1 MGFSNRCRVAPLV
14 VGVVLLAL
22 TFATGTT
29 AQAQNSSSTGNFVI
43 GSGNTATAD
52 PPVAHPNEKPCVV
65 QLFQGQEFADFNI
78 KPFSYTPPEDCPGP
92 WAKVI
97 LVMDFNETTGV
108 QFDRTAQVSI
118 GFVNVYY
125 GTTPEPTPTLGPTWH
140 AERDITDYS
149 ALLKTPQ
156 SGEANLGN
164 LIEPGLTGIIFGNA
178 EIRFYRANFFNPAPR
193 TADEAL
199 PIPSASGGAVIVPS
213 TTSPLT
219 QTFTL
224 PTNIEEAFLDV
235 FAQSQQTDEFW
246 YTCVPNDVANEL
258 QSCGNTAF
266 RETEISIDGQPAGVA
281 PVYPW
286 IFTGGIDPF
295 LWAPIPGVQT
305 LNFVP
310 YRVDLTPF
318 AGLLSN
324 GEPHTVSIGVFNS
337 DNYFLVTGTLL
348 LFEDHGSRAV
358 TGAVTTNTLDAAPIP
373 DVAENLATD
382 ASGNITGT
390 VTVTSSRKF
399 TVEGFVRTSHGRVD
413 TRVEQEVDF
422 SNAQTFDITSSEFV
436 QNITQDTT
444 VNSKTTTR
452 DGFLELEVERHFAYP
467 LTVDISEPFNPDGS
481 LSIITSID
489 QTFESDETEKL
500 DGFPIFVSHVSNTVA
515 PTDTLLLNSSFQL
528 IGNQD
533 QKSSQRYTSF
543 DTIHGCFSRTLTA
556 AANVL
561 TDVQNGQGCKGDHD
575 DRD

>member
-1 MGFSNRCRVAPLV
+1 MIRVFRSLRV
-14 VGVVLLAL
+14 RVGRVLPAMTAALAL
-22 TFATGTT
+22 ALVSGLAAPAE
-29 AQAQNSSSTGNFVI
+29 AQDSSSSGNFVI

-52 PPVAHPNEKPCVV
+52 PPVPHPHEKPCVV
-65 QLFQGQEFADFNI
+65 QLFSNLEFANFSI
-78 KPFSYTPPEDCPGP
+78 KPFDYAPPENCPGP
-92 WAKVI
+92 WAKVV

-149 ALLKTPQ
+149 ALLKQPQ
-156 SGEANLGN
+156 TGEANLGN

-178 EIRFYRANFFNPAPR
+178 KIEFYPANFFNPAPR
-193 TADEAL
+193 TADEVL
-199 PIPSASGGAVIVPS
+199 PIPDASGGAVIVPS

-224 PTNIEEAFLDV
+224 PTNIEQAYLDV
-235 FAQSQQTDEFW
+235 FAQSQQNDEFW
-246 YTCVPNDVANEL
+246 YTCVPNDLATEL

-318 AGLLSN
+318 AGVLSN
-324 GEPHTVSIGVFNS
+324 GEPHTVTIGVFNADS
-337 DNYFLVTGTLL
+337 YFLVTGTLL
-348 LFEDHGSRAV
+348 LFEDHGSKKV
-358 TGAVTTNTLDAAPIP
+358 TGEVTTNTIGAGPNP
-373 DVAENLATD
+373 DVAENLATAANGD
-382 ASGNITGT
+382 VTGT
-390 VTVTSSRKF
+390 VTVTSARKF
-399 TVEGFVRTSHGRVD
+399 TLEGFVKTSHGRVD
-413 TRVEQEVDF
+413 TKVEQQVNF
-422 SNAQTFDITSSEFV
+422 SNAQQFNITSSDFV

-444 VNSKTTTR
+444 VSSKTTTR

-481 LSIITSID
+481 LSIITSIE
-489 QTFESDETEKL
+489 QTFESDETDAL
-500 DGFPIFVSHVSNTVA
+500 DGFPIFLSHVQNTVA
-515 PTDTLLLNSSFQL
+515 PSDTLLLNSSFQL

-533 QKSSQRYTSF
+533 QKSSQEYTSF

-556 AANVL
+556 ANNVL
-561 TDVQNGQGCKGDHD
+561 TDVKNGQAC
-575 DRD
+575 R

>member
-1 MGFSNRCRVAPLV
+1 MIRVFGSLGVRVCRVMPAVMAALT
-14 VGVVLLAL
+14 LAL
-22 TFATGTT
+22 ALALGAPAW
-29 AQAQNSSSTGNFVI
+29 AQDSSSSSNFMI

-52 PPVAHPNEKPCVV
+52 PPVPHPHEKPCVV
-65 QLFQGQEFADFNI
+65 QLFSNLEFADFNI
-78 KPFSYTPPEDCPGP
+78 KLFDYTPPENCPGP
-92 WAKVI
+92 WAKVV

-140 AERDITDYS
+140 AERDVTDCS
-149 ALLKTPQ
+149 ALLKHPQ
-156 SGEANLGN
+156 TGEANLGN

-178 EIRFYRANFFNPAPR
+178 KIEFYPANFFNPAPR
-193 TADEAL
+193 TADEVL
-199 PIPSASGGAVIVPS
+199 PIPDASGGAVIVPS

-224 PTNIEEAFLDV
+224 PTNIEQVYLDV
-235 FAQSQQTDEFW
+235 FAQSQQNDEFW
-246 YTCVPNDVANEL
+246 YTCVPNDLANEL

-318 AGLLSN
+318 AGMLSN
-324 GEPHTVSIGVFNS
+324 GEPHTVTIGVFNA

-348 LFEDHGSRAV
+348 LFEDHGSKKV
-358 TGAVTTNTLDAAPIP
+358 TGEVTTNTIGAAPNP
-373 DVAENLATD
+373 DVAENLATAANGD
-382 ASGNITGT
+382 VTGT
-390 VTVTSSRKF
+390 VTVTSARKL
-399 TVEGFVRTSHGRVD
+399 TLEGFVKTSHGRVD
-413 TRVEQEVDF
+413 TKVEQQVNF
-422 SNAQTFDITSSEFV
+422 SNAQQFNITSSDFV

-444 VNSKTTTR
+444 VSSKTTTR
-452 DGFLELEVERHFAYP
+452 DGFLELEVERHYAYP

-481 LSIITSID
+481 LSIITSIE
-489 QTFESDETEKL
+489 QTFESDETDAL
-500 DGFPIFVSHVSNTVA
+500 DGFPIFLSHVSNTVS
-515 PTDTLLLNSSFQL
+515 PSDTLLLNASFQL

-533 QKSSQRYTSF
+533 QKSSQQFTSF

-556 AANVL
+556 ANNVL
-561 TDVQNGQGCKGDHD
+561 TDVKNGQDCK
-575 DRD
+575 

>member
-1 MGFSNRCRVAPLV
+1 MIAFLEGRRSLLLTILIMALV
-14 VGVVLLAL
+14 LAF
-22 TFATGTT
+22 TATAN
-29 AQAQNSSSTGNFVI
+29 AQQDSSNSSSFVI

-52 PPVAHPNEKPCVV
+52 PPVPHPHEKPCVV
-65 QLFQGQEFADFNI
+65 QLFSNLEFADFNI

-92 WAKVI
+92 WAKVV
-97 LVMDFNETTGV
+97 LVIDFNETAGV

-125 GTTPEPTPTLGPTWH
+125 GTTPEPTPSLGPTWH
-140 AERDITDYS
+140 AERDLTDYS

-164 LIEPGLTGIIFGNA
+164 LIEPGLTGIIFGSA
-178 EIRFYRANFFNPAPR
+178 EIRFYQAKTFEPAPR
-193 TADEAL
+193 TADEIL
-199 PIPSASGGAVIVPS
+199 PLPNASGGAVILPS
-213 TTSPLT
+213 TTSLLT

-224 PTNIEEAFLDV
+224 PTNVEMAFLDV
-235 FAQSQQTDEFW
+235 FAQSQSNDEFW
-246 YTCVPNDVANEL
+246 YTCVPNDVATEL

-305 LNFVP
+305 LNFVS

-324 GEPHTVSIGVFNS
+324 GEPHTISLSVFNS
-337 DNYFLVTGTLL
+337 DSYFLVTGTLL
-348 LFEDHGSRAV
+348 LFEDHGATQV
-358 TGAVTTNTLDAAPIP
+358 TGAVTSNTLTSAPTP

-382 ASGNITGT
+382 SSGDITGT
-390 VTVTSSRKF
+390 ISVTSSRKF
-399 TVEGFVRTSHGRVD
+399 TIEGFVKTSHGRVD
-413 TRVEQEVDF
+413 TKVEQDVSF
-422 SNAQTFDITSSEFV
+422 SNVQTFDITAAEFV

-444 VNSKTTTR
+444 VNSQTTTR

-489 QTFESDETEKL
+489 QTFESDETAKL
-500 DGFPIFVSHVSNTVA
+500 DGFPIFLSHVSNTVA

-533 QKSSQRYTSF
+533 QKSSQQYQSF
-543 DTIHGCFSRTLTA
+543 DTIHGCFNRTLTA

-561 TDVQNGQGCKGDHD
+561 TDVKTDHGCKGEKDHD
-575 DRD
+575 

>member
-1 MGFSNRCRVAPLV
+1 L
-14 VGVVLLAL
+14 
-22 TFATGTT
+22 
-29 AQAQNSSSTGNFVI
+29 
-43 GSGNTATAD
+43 
-52 PPVAHPNEKPCVV
+52 
-65 QLFQGQEFADFNI
+65 
-78 KPFSYTPPEDCPGP
+78 
-92 WAKVI
+92 
-97 LVMDFNETTGV
+97 
-108 QFDRTAQVSI
+108 
-118 GFVNVYY
+118 
-125 GTTPEPTPTLGPTWH
+125 
-140 AERDITDYS
+140 TDYT
-149 ALLKTPQ
+149 ALLEKPQ

-178 EIRFYRANFFNPAPR
+178 EIRFYPASFFSPAPR
-193 TADEAL
+193 TADAVL
-199 PIPSASGGAVIVPS
+199 PIPDASGGAVIVPN

-224 PTNIEEAFLDV
+224 PTNIEQAYLDV
-235 FAQSQQTDEFW
+235 FAQSQQNDEFW

-324 GEPHTVSIGVFNS
+324 GEPHTVTLGVFNADS
-337 DNYFLVTGTLL
+337 YFLVTGTLL
-348 LFEDHGSRAV
+348 LFEDHGSKQV
-358 TGAVTTNTLDAAPIP
+358 TGEVTTNTIGAGPSP

-390 VTVTSSRKF
+390 VSVTSSRKF
-399 TVEGFVRTSHGRVD
+399 AVEGFVKTSHGRVD
-413 TRVEQEVDF
+413 TKVEQDVNF
-422 SNAQTFDITSSEFV
+422 SNVQTFDITASDFV

-444 VNSKTTTR
+444 VSSKTTTR
-452 DGFLELEVERHFAYP
+452 DGFLEVEVERHLAYP

-481 LSIITSID
+481 LSIITSIQ
-489 QTFESDETEKL
+489 QTFESDETDEL
-500 DGFPIFVSHVSNTVA
+500 DGFPIFLSHVSNTVA
-515 PTDTLLLNSSFQL
+515 PSDTLLLNSSFQL
-528 IGNQD
+528 VGNQD
-533 QKSSQRYTSF
+533 QKSSQKYSSF

-556 AANVL
+556 ANNVL
-561 TDVQNGQGCKGDHD
+561 TDVENGC
-575 DRD
+575 R

>member
-1 MGFSNRCRVAPLV
+1 MGGLFLAFAVIAMLFSM
-14 VGVVLLAL
+14 LLFGSSA
-22 TFATGTT
+22 A
-29 AQAQNSSSTGNFVI
+29 AQNSGNFVI

-52 PPVAHPNEKPCVV
+52 PPVSHPNEKPCVV
-65 QLFQGQEFADFNI
+65 QLFSNLEFADFNI
-78 KPFSYTPPEDCPGP
+78 KPFQYAPPENCPGP

-97 LVMDFNETTGV
+97 LVMDFNETTGI

-125 GTTPEPTPTLGPTWH
+125 GTTPEPTPALGPTWH
-140 AERDITDYS
+140 AERDVTDYS
-149 ALLKTPQ
+149 ALLRSPQ

-164 LIEPGLTGIIFGNA
+164 LVNSEFTGIIFGNA
-178 EIRFYRANFFNPAPR
+178 ELRFYRANFFNPAPH
-193 TADEAL
+193 TADDVL
-199 PIPSASGGAVIVPS
+199 PIPNASGGAVIVPS
-213 TTSPLT
+213 TSSSLA

-235 FAQSQQTDEFW
+235 FAQSQHDDEFW
-246 YTCVPNDVANEL
+246 YTCVPNDVTGEL

-318 AGLLSN
+318 AGVLSN
-324 GEPHTVSIGVFNS
+324 GEPHTVTIGVFNS
-337 DNYFLVTGTLL
+337 DNYFLATGTLL
-348 LFEDHGSRAV
+348 LFEDHGSKTV
-358 TGAVTTNTLDAAPIP
+358 TGSVTSNTI
-373 DVAENLATD
+373 DVAPNPDIVENLATA

-390 VTVTSSRKF
+390 VSVTSSRKF
-399 TVEGFVRTSHGRVD
+399 TVEGFVKTSHGRVD
-413 TRVEQEVDF
+413 TKVEQEVKF
-422 SNAQTFDITSSEFV
+422 SNVQTFDITNSDFV

-444 VNSKTTTR
+444 VDSKTTTR
-452 DGFLELEVERHFAYP
+452 DGLLEIETERHFAYP
-467 LTVDISEPFNPDGS
+467 LTVDISEPFNADGS

-489 QTFESDETEKL
+489 QTFESDEIDKL
-500 DGFPIFVSHVSNTVA
+500 EGFPIFLSHVSNTVS
-515 PTDTLLLNSSFQL
+515 PTDTLLLDANFNL

-533 QKSSQRYTSF
+533 QKSSQQFTSF

-556 AANVL
+556 ANNVL
-561 TDVQNGQGCKGDHD
+561 TGVKNGQGCKNGQD
-575 DRD
+575 DDQD

>member
-1 MGFSNRCRVAPLV
+1 MIRSLKRFLESRGWQAAPALGAALLLV
-14 VGVVLLAL
+14 LGL
-22 TFATGTT
+22 GPP
-29 AQAQNSSSTGNFVI
+29 AQAQDSSSRFVI

-52 PPVAHPNEKPCVV
+52 PPVPHPNEKPCVV
-65 QLFQGQEFADFNI
+65 QLFSNLEFADFSI
-78 KPFSYTPPEDCPGP
+78 KPFRYAPPENCPGP

-97 LVMDFNETTGV
+97 LVMDFNETTGI

-140 AERDITDYS
+140 AERDLTDYT
-149 ALLKTPQ
+149 ALLEKPQ

-178 EIRFYRANFFNPAPR
+178 EMRFYPASFFKPAPR
-193 TADEAL
+193 TADEVL
-199 PIPSASGGAVIVPS
+199 PLRDASGGAVIVPN

-224 PTNIEEAFLDV
+224 PTNIEQAYLDV
-235 FAQSQQTDEFW
+235 FAQSQQNDEFW

-324 GEPHTVSIGVFNS
+324 GEPHTVSLGVFNA
-337 DNYFLVTGTLL
+337 DQYFLVTGTLL
-348 LFEDHGSRAV
+348 LFEDHGTKQV
-358 TGAVTTNTLDAAPIP
+358 TGEVTTNTTGAGPNP
-373 DVAENLATD
+373 DVTENLATD
-382 ASGNITGT
+382 ASGNITGS
-390 VTVTSSRKF
+390 VSVTSSRKF
-399 TVEGFVRTSHGRVD
+399 TVEGFVKTSHGRVD
-413 TRVEQEVDF
+413 TKVEQDVNF
-422 SNAQTFDITSSEFV
+422 SNVQTFDISASDFV

-444 VNSKTTTR
+444 VSSKTTTR
-452 DGFLELEVERHFAYP
+452 DGFLEVEVERHFAYP

-481 LSIITSID
+481 LSIITSIQ
-489 QTFESDETEKL
+489 QTFESDETDAL
-500 DGFPIFVSHVSNTVA
+500 DGFPIFLSHVSNTVA
-515 PTDTLLLNSSFQL
+515 PSDTLLLNSSFQL
-528 IGNQD
+528 VGNQD
-533 QKSSQRYTSF
+533 QKSSQEYSSF

-556 AANVL
+556 ANNVL
-561 TDVQNGQGCKGDHD
+561 TNVQNGCK
-575 DRD
+575 